1 MKEPITQ
8 IVTPV
13 RLEYRVF
20 AGRTLEPFLRGLMT
34 RRIIGQRAPDGKVY
48 VPPRGAC
55 PVTGRPMTDEYLD
68 LPDRGIVTTFCVINI
83 PFEGQILT
91 PPYVGAAIILDGAD
105 IPIFHIIGGI
115 EPNAVRPGMRVKAKW
130 REEPIPSLAT
140 IEYFEPT
147 DEPDAEYEQY
157 AEHI

>member
-1 MKEPITQ
+1 MSEPITR

-13 RLEYRVF
+13 RLEYRVH
-20 AGRTLEPFLRGLMT
+20 AGKTLAPFLRGLIEG
-34 RRIIGQRAPDGKVY
+34 RIIGQRAPDGKVY

-55 PVTGRPMTDEYLD
+55 PVTGRPMTDEYMD
-68 LPDRGIVTTFCVINI
+68 MPDTGVVTTFCVINI
-83 PFEGQILT
+83 PFEGQVLT
-91 PPYVGAAIILDGAD
+91 PPYVGSAILLDGAD

-115 EPNAVRPGMRVKAKW
+115 DPDEVRMGMRVRAKW
-130 REEPIPSLAT
+130 REDPIPSLAT

-147 DEPDAEYEQY
+147 GEDDAAFEDY